1 MNRRSPGC
9 VACWTLGETTRHG
22 YSGEIQYLFVAPEH
36 RRRGVATRLVQR
48 LAEWFGRDGARD
60 ICVCVTADNPAAAPF
75 YDSVGAVPFKRFW
88 WGWTDMP
95 ASMSRSFRSKPE
107 R

>member
-1 MNRRSPGC
+1 M
-9 VACWTLGETTRHG
+9 
-22 YSGEIQYLFVAPEH
+22 
-36 RRRGVATRLVQR
+36 QR